1 MKTKLAIAVLLAAA
15 TLGTSAYAHG
25 GDHDRGW
32 DEHRDRGR
40 DHWQH
45 QRHEDWR
52 YEHRHDHW
60 RHDDRRPPYAY
71 GYGYP
76 PPPPRYYEEPV
87 VRIPVPPLPPPPHE
101 VLRDLLRGH
110 R

>member
-1 MKTKLAIAVLLAAA
+1 MNSKLTIAILLAAA
-15 TLGTSAYAHG
+15 TLGTSAYARD

-45 QRHEDWR
+45 ERHEDWR
-52 YEHRHDHW
+52 YDHRHDDW
-60 RHDDRRPPYAY
+60 RHDHRGPPPYAY
-71 GYGYP
+71 GYP
-76 PPPPRYYEEPV
+76 PLPRRYEEPV
-87 VRIPVPPLPPPPHE
+87 VVRVPVLPLPPPPHE